1 MHAITKVRRAAEGW
15 RTGSKVEANL
25 YQHDARVAMCRTEE
39 QARTIV
45 ALARLVLALVP
56 PGACSAGPCPICTA
70 VQKCAEELD
79 A

>member
-1 MHAITKVRRAAEGW
+1 MNAVDKVRNAAERSLRNAAATPTRPNLRAA
-15 RTGSKVEANL
+15 
-25 YQHDARVAMCRTEE
+25 
-39 QARTIV
+39 

-70 VQKCAEELD
+70 VAKCAEELD